1 MVGLAAGAERAQH
14 AESVLVAV
22 AEELRLGGQVVD
34 AVEDEGGR
42 VAEEPGG
49 DRRVEE

>member
-1 MVGLAAGAERAQH
+1 
-14 AESVLVAV
+14 VLVAV

-34 AVEDEGGR
+34 AIDYEGGR

-49 DRRVEE
+49 DRRGEE